1 MKGKRSAVPDAYP
14 VGMLMASET
23 TDKKSGDKTR
33 MTVTTVDTRT
43 NVQIDMSK
51 YPKLGASSE

>member
-1 MKGKRSAVPDAYP
+1 MPDAYP

-23 TDKKSGDKTR
+23 TDRKTGDKTR
-33 MTVTTVDTRT
+33 MTVTSVNTRA

-51 YPKLGASSE
+51 YPRLGASK